1 MKKCFFVTPIGQ
13 EGSEERKNSDDTL
26 EFLIEPICRKND
38 MEVIRVDKVND
49 TDKIDVTIMNHLQT
63 ADLVIVDM
71 TTHNPN
77 VFYEF
82 GYRHALGKPL
92 IPIIKKGS
100 EGIPFDVYNLRTIFY
115 STEVRPLETAKN
127 QLEETIKNIDFEE
140 LEPTEAPTELNIPL
154 LKINDKL
161 DTLLKAI
168 EIRNEAEI
176 DLIASQVAKHANP
189 KDDMDAALM
198 KTIMPELLR
207 NPDSLKQLME
217 LSAMFPP
224 SE

>member
-26 EFLIEPICRKND
+26 EFLIEPICSKNG

-49 TDKIDVTIMNHLQT
+49 TDKIDVTIMNHLQS

-100 EGIPFDVYNLRTIFY
+100 DGIPFDVYNLRTIFY
-115 STEVRPLETAKN
+115 ATEVRALETAKN
-127 QLEETIKNIDFEE
+127 QLDETIKNIDFEE
-140 LEPTEAPTELNIPL
+140 IETTESSSEINIPL

-176 DLIASQVAKHANP
+176 DLIASQVAKHAKP
-189 KDDMDAALM
+189 KDDIDATLM
-198 KTIMPELLR
+198 KTVMPELLK
-207 NPDSLKQLME
+207 NPDSLKQLLE
-217 LSAMFPP
+217 ISAMFP
-224 SE
+224 SDK